1 MSKKR
6 INSITMVTTAA
17 MMTAISVVIGIF
29 CKNYLNFAMG
39 LFRITFENMPIIMT
53 GIIYGPIVGGI
64 VGAASDLVSYLFSA
78 QVYPPNLVV
87 TFGAMLIGV
96 VSGIVSRF
104 IVRKKGTFQI
114 IVSGFAAHVV
124 GSMLIKTIGLYQF
137 YGMLVLWRIPL
148 YLLIAPIEILVI
160 CVLLKRRSFSRLI
173 GYNMEEQNE
182 LR

>member
-29 CKNYLNFAMG
+29 CKSYLNFAMG
-39 LFRITFENMPIIMT
+39 LVRITFENLPIIMA

-78 QVYPPNLVV
+78 QVYPPNLIV
-87 TFGAMLIGV
+87 TLGAMSVGV
-96 VSGIVSRF
+96 VSGIVAKL
-104 IVRKKGTFQI
+104 IVKRKGTLQI
-114 IVSGFAAHVV
+114 ITSGFCAHVI

-148 YLLIAPIEILVI
+148 YLVIAPIEILVI
-160 CVLLKRRSFSRLI
+160 CVLLKRRSFARLI
-173 GYNMEEQNE
+173 GYSGEE
-182 LR
+182 